1 MDLVADFAGP
11 LPVMVIA
18 EMIGIPFEAR
28 PRFMRW
34 SQAIVNLSTRL
45 RGAHWRSSSFGSTRR
60 PVRRCSN
67 TSRALS
73 RASDEPWEPRQAL
86 HVHGPSRL
94 PIRFTPR
101 T

>member
-45 RGAHWRSSSFGSTRR
+45 RGARWGALH
-60 PVRRCSN
+60 
-67 TSRALS
+67 SRA
-73 RASDEPWEPRQAL
+73 RACPCGMLEYIT
-86 HVHGPSRL
+86 RL
-94 PIRFTPR
+94 VACER
-101 T
+101 